1 MSQHSGR
8 SDLEVPRATGEAATK
23 DTLVERTVRLVIRD
37 GINVN
42 LSEDGFMNL
51 THLVITSRLADIFV
65 LASLAVEQATNLA
78 HCVLKL
84 QNVVVPASAS
94 LIQSHGSHTVT
105 NTSLRHLSLESM
117 PEWGPENA
125 LVLFLD
131 RMCLPGLDILEFKGL
146 TLNTWGP
153 RPFSPIGVATSFL
166 ERSACAL
173 SELKFDLCYG
183 WEHDFIKFLGHS
195 TFNSLRTL
203 HLDEAPVTEIF
214 FKLLVEKTSKGRSTP
229 SLFLPNLK
237 RITYRGEKDFWWD
250 AILKVVKAH
259 QYPRK
264 RKYLRPLMSLEVE
277 TYEDGLM
284 EEPAKYPF
292 WTVVQNF
299 KSGVTKVSW
308 KFRYNIL

>member
-1 MSQHSGR
+1 MSRHLGH
-8 SDLEVPRATGEAATK
+8 SDLEARYTTDGA
-23 DTLVERTVRLVIRD
+23 DTNDTQVEPTARLVIRD
-37 GINVN
+37 GINAN
-42 LSEDGFMNL
+42 LPEDGFRNL

-65 LASLAVEQATNLA
+65 LASLVVEQATNLA

-84 QNVVVPASAS
+84 QNVVVPGSAS
-94 LIQSHGSHTVT
+94 LIQSYGSRLVT

-117 PEWGPENA
+117 PEWGPDNA

-131 RMCLPGLDILEFKGL
+131 RMRLPGLDVIEFKGL
-146 TLNTWGP
+146 MLNTWGP
-153 RPFSPIGVATSFL
+153 RPFSPMGIITSFL
-166 ERSACAL
+166 ERSTCML

-183 WEHDFIKFLGHS
+183 WEHDFIELLGHS

-214 FKLLVEKTSKGRSTP
+214 FKLLVEKTSKGRSMP

-237 RITYRGEKDFWWD
+237 KITYRGEKDFWWD
-250 AILKVVKAH
+250 TIFKVVKAH

-264 RKYLRPLMSLEVE
+264 RKCLRPLLSLEVE

-284 EEPAKYPF
+284 EEPPRSPL
-292 WTVVQNF
+292 WTIVQNF

-308 KFRYNIL
+308 KYRYRAL